1 MNANNFV
8 HLHVHTEYSV
18 LDGINRVDTLPEYI
32 SSIGQEAV
40 AITDHGN
47 VSGCYKFYKACKKA
61 GVKPIIGMEA
71 YYTVGD
77 RTARERDD
85 LDEPYYHMV
94 LLAKNQQG
102 LKNLFKLSS
111 YAYTEGLYYKPR
123 IDDELLA
130 TYNEGI
136 LATSACLGSRSS
148 QLILKGKR
156 NEAEKLLDHHAA
168 MFPDRFFIEV
178 QLHED
183 SEQQMVNQVLLDISR
198 RKKWPIVL
206 TNDCHYT
213 HSRDKLLHE
222 RALCMQTNDV
232 MSNPKRFSFGPI
244 DVHVAHHD
252 WMQEKADAQNLP
264 YDAIENTTYIA
275 DSIDASSY
283 FQGIRNRYPEYQG
296 LPAGITSWQAL
307 ENLCKN
313 KLQQKF
319 GGMPPKQYRDRLN
332 YELKIIKKMGFY
344 NYLLIVWEFLEGA
357 KNEGCIIGPGRGSG
371 AGCLIAYTLGIT
383 QIDPIKY
390 GLVFERFLNYGR
402 AATPLIFDDEML
414 KLAEENAS
422 ATRPAMSTCNHNHTH
437 GARMDGPN
445 TAGLPEQLMEKYN
458 ANQASV

>member
-1 MNANNFV
+1 MLQMQITLYICTCILKA
-8 HLHVHTEYSV
+8 EYSV

-77 RTARERDD
+77 RTAKEKDD

-94 LLAKNQQG
+94 LLAQNQQG

-111 YAYTEGLYYKPR
+111 AAYTEGLYYKPR

-130 TYNEGI
+130 EYNEGI

-148 QLILKGKR
+148 QLILKGRR
-156 NEAEKLLDHHAA
+156 NEAERLLDHHAA

-183 SEQQMVNQVLLDISR
+183 SEQQMVNQVLMDIST
-198 RKKWPIVL
+198 RKRWPLLL

-252 WMQEKADAQNLP
+252 WMQEKALGQGLP

-275 DSIDASSY
+275 DAIDADSY

-296 LPAGITSWQAL
+296 LPIGITSWQAL

-319 GGMPPKQYRDRLN
+319 GGIPPKVYRERLS

-357 KNEGCIIGPGRGSG
+357 RSEGCIIGPGRGSG
-371 AGCLIAYTLGIT
+371 AGCLIAYALGIT

-414 KLAEENAS
+414 KLAEENAHAR
-422 ATRPAMSTCNHNHTH
+422 ATVSTCSHNHTI
-437 GARMDGPN
+437 GAGMAGPAA
-445 TAGLPEQLMEKYN
+445 AGLPERLMEKYN
-458 ANQASV
+458 AH